1 MTKQIPLNG
10 MGKIR
15 RALHDLAQ
23 PLAAV
28 TGLVDLLMLG
38 MDEADPRLKEVQ
50 TVSEQLE
57 KVLAIVGEIRRLT
70 REAAITEP
78 PSREP
83 SAHLEVLGLK

>member
-1 MTKQIPLNG
+1 MNKQLSPDAMPN
-10 MGKIR
+10 IR
-15 RALHDLAQ
+15 KALHDLAQ

-28 TGLVDLLMLG
+28 TGLIDLLMLE
-38 MDEADPRLKEVQ
+38 MDDADPRLKEVQ

-57 KVLAIVGEIRRLT
+57 KVREIVSEIRRIT
-70 REAAITEP
+70 REAAIAEP